1 MNFNQFIGIATT
13 HFASARHEEFA
24 VLVWK
29 GYACMSQ
36 FDMTLAI
43 GDRLPTLLGVS
54 RSSQCQEIF

>member
-1 MNFNQFIGIATT
+1 MNFNQFI
-13 HFASARHEEFA
+13 ASARYEEFA

-29 GYACMSQ
+29 GYAYMFQ

>member
-1 MNFNQFIGIATT
+1 
-13 HFASARHEEFA
+13 
-24 VLVWK
+24 VWK